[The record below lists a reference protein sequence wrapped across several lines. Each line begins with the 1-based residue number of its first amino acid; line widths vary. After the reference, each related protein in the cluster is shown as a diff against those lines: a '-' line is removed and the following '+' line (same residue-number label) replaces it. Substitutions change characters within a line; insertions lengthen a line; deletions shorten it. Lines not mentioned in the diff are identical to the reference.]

1 MRLTRIDNVDIHLF
15 EFDFDLTLMYFFLD
29 ADGKVYGR
37 YGGRD
42 GKDADNRQSLAGL
55 RSTMLSVLE
64 MHGREA
70 KAFAPRS
77 VAEARTIREV
87 PGGAGGGR
95 CLHCHQVKEILNRKL
110 VSDGDWS
117 RDDVWRFPLP
127 ENVGVRLSVDKSHTV
142 EKVLPDSPAEKVG
155 LKAGDRLVR
164 LGTVPV
170 HSFADAQFALDKAP
184 AKGTIEVA
192 WSRDGTISTG
202 TLTLGEHWKKVDVSW
217 RASMRRLIPTMP
229 LYGDDLKADE
239 RKALGLS
246 AEQLAFRQSKT
257 VSATARAAG
266 FQAGDVVLG
275 LAGQKQELDMIG
287 FLRLVER
294 EYLVGDTL
302 QVAVLRDGK
311 PLTIPLVL
319 KGG

>member
-1 MRLTRIDNVDIHLF
+1 MRLTRIDNTDLNLF
-15 EFDFDLTLMYFFLD
+15 EFDYDLTLMYFFLD

-55 RSTMLSVLE
+55 RATMLSVLE

-77 VAEARTIREV
+77 VAEARTIREI

-95 CLHCHQVKEILNRKL
+95 CLHCHQVKEILNRKI
-110 VSDGDWS
+110 VSDGEWS
-117 RDDVWRFPLP
+117 RDSVWRFPLP
-127 ENVGVRLSVDKSHTV
+127 ENVGVRLSVDRSHTV
-142 EKVLPDSPAEKVG
+142 EKVLPDSPADSAGLKVG
-155 LKAGDRLVR
+155 DRIVR
-164 LGTVPV
+164 VGAVPV
-170 HSFADAQFALDKAP
+170 HSFADVQFALDKAP
-184 AKGTIEVA
+184 AKGKIDVA

-202 TLTLGEHWKKVDVSW
+202 TLTLGENWKKVDVSW

-239 RKALGLS
+239 RKVLGLT
-246 AEQLAFRQSKT
+246 EGQLAFRQSKT
-257 VSATARAAG
+257 VSATAREAG
-266 FQAGDVVLG
+266 FQAGDLVLG
-275 LAGQKQELDMIG
+275 LEGQKQELDMIG
-287 FLRLVER
+287 FLRFVER

-302 QVAVLRDGK
+302 KIAVLRDGK
-311 PLTIPLVL
+311 AMTITLVL